1 MSMTRLQNSSHA
13 RAMPPLHTMKSRWVR
28 TSRLNPRMYAW
39 YTPIR
44 SGSSGVQC
52 WLPPRQ
58 VRTHATD
65 GASHASPPVH
75 RQEAVRLEQA
85 PLRLRAAVLG
95 HAVQRG
101 GHAPAPHRLEEVQH
115 PLAVQRGL
123 RHERQDLLRPQL
135 ALHQRVPVEHGPHQ
149 REHVGGGVRV
159 AREPE
164 SHHIAQLVDVVRG
177 HHQHARRLVLQ
188 HALARGPLVWAQ
200 GMQGESLAQTVHG
213 LKNARGGGYICAIG
227 QCA

>member
-1 MSMTRLQNSSHA
+1 MTAVEHGVPLAASRQRGFTLIEVVVALAILGTAGMMLFAWISQNLQ
-13 RAMPPLHTMKSRWVR
+13 T
-28 TSRLNPRMYAW
+28 
-39 YTPIR
+39 
-44 SGSSGVQC
+44 
-52 WLPPRQ
+52 
-58 VRTHATD
+58 
-65 GASHASPPVH
+65 
-75 RQEAVRLEQA
+75 AVRLEQA

-101 GHAPAPHRLEEVQH
+101 GHAPVPHRLEEVQH

-164 SHHIAQLVDVVRG
+164 SHHVAQLVDVVRG

-188 HALARGPLVWAQ
+188 HALARGPLVGAQ

-227 QCA
+227 QGA